1 VDSQEAVKSTGVGG
15 AQRGYYGGKKA
26 KGRKPHLLVDT
37 EGLVLRAKVHSAKV
51 LDLEGIK
58 TLLDGAKEM
67 FPRLSH
73 LWLWTLVTEVKRKA
87 EAGWRRS

>member
-1 VDSQEAVKSTGVGG
+1 
-15 AQRGYYGGKKA
+15 
-26 KGRKPHLLVDT
+26 
-37 EGLVLRAKVHSAKV
+37 LVLRAKVHSAKV